1 MNPPIKLSH
10 LTPPAARGQGRRS
23 TCSRLALGTCA
34 VSGDLDSTVALCELE
49 LSTNT
54 ASRDRRDAINGNY
67 FNSVAVTV
75 DCAMFDFQ
83 LIAER
88 LIKRGIAIKTKI
100 KKDKQVKRER
110 EIVDCCRLINT
121 LSSNS
126 L

>member
-1 MNPPIKLSH
+1 MSPPIKLSQS
-10 LTPPAARGQGRRS
+10 TPPIARGQGRHS
-23 TCSRLALGTCA
+23 TCSRLDLGTCA
-34 VSGDLDSTVALCELE
+34 VSGDLDSTVASCELE

-75 DCAMFDFQ
+75 ECAMFDFQ

-100 KKDKQVKRER
+100 KDKQVKRER
-110 EIVDCCRLINT
+110 EK
-121 LSSNS
+121 
-126 L
+126 

>member
-1 MNPPIKLSH
+1 MQF
-10 LTPPAARGQGRRS
+10 RG
-23 TCSRLALGTCA
+23 
-34 VSGDLDSTVALCELE
+34 DFDSTVASCELE

-75 DCAMFDFQ
+75 ECAMFDFQ

-100 KKDKQVKRER
+100 KDKQVKRER
-110 EIVDCCRLINT
+110 EK
-121 LSSNS
+121 
-126 L
+126 